1 MRAGRDGATAAI
13 KGMTM
18 RGSRGRVSK
27 KVRHGTQRHVLL
39 AAPAVAVSSVLMARS
54 WVAAAETTAV
64 PGDSAQTTTSRHYIS
79 FQAPINETTS
89 SRLIAILSGSIQKGV
104 NDFHIIVSTGGGS
117 ISAALLIYGFL
128 RSLPAKV
135 TTYNLSTIG
144 SAGELIYLAGEMRI
158 SNPNAIFGFHQAK
171 ENFTSNP
178 SLTLDDFTDWKT
190 FLSMDLKRVDDIYRE
205 RTSLTAAQIEE
216 FRRHAVYFDAV
227 AAHDAGIVHEIAPLT
242 IPPRANITALNPSTT
257 PAP

>member
-1 MRAGRDGATAAI
+1 
-13 KGMTM
+13 MTM
-18 RGSRGRVSK
+18 LGSSGRPART
-27 KVRHGTQRHVLL
+27 VRYKTSRRALI
-39 AAPAVAVSSVLMARS
+39 AAPAAVFSCVLASRS
-54 WVAAAETTAV
+54 WVAAEETTSV
-64 PGDSAQTTTSRHYIS
+64 PSGSSPTIASRHYIS

-89 SRLIAILSGSIQKGV
+89 SRLIAIVSGSIQKGV
-104 NDFHIIVSTGGGS
+104 NDFHIIISTGGGS

-135 TTYNLSTIG
+135 TTHNLSTIQ
-144 SAGELIYLAGEMRI
+144 SAGEIIYLAGEMRI
-158 SNPNAIFGFHQAK
+158 ANPNAIFGFHQAK

-190 FLSMDLKRVDDIYRE
+190 FLAMDLKRVDDIYRE

-227 AAHDAGIVHEIAPLT
+227 AAHDAGIVQEIAPLS

>member
-1 MRAGRDGATAAI
+1 
-13 KGMTM
+13 MTM
-18 RGSRGRVSK
+18 LGSRGRPSK
-27 KVRHGTQRHVLL
+27 KVWHGTRRHVLL
-39 AAPAVAVSSVLMARS
+39 AAPAVAFSSVLVARS
-54 WVAAAETTAV
+54 SVAAAAETTAV
-64 PGDSAQTTTSRHYIS
+64 PGDSSQTTASRHYIS
-79 FQAPINETTS
+79 FQAPINDTTS

-135 TTYNLSTIG
+135 TTYNLSTIQ

-158 SNPNAIFGFHQAK
+158 SNPNAIFMFHQAK
-171 ENFTSNP
+171 ENFTGNP

-190 FLSMDLKRVDDIYRE
+190 FLAMDLKRVDDIYRE
-205 RTSLTAAQIEE
+205 RTSLSAAQIEE

-227 AAHDAGIVHEIAPLT
+227 AARDAGIVHEIAPLS

>member
-1 MRAGRDGATAAI
+1 MRAGRDGEAAAI

-18 RGSRGRVSK
+18 LGSRGRLSK
-27 KVRHGTQRHVLL
+27 NLRVGTRRRVLL
-39 AAPAVAVSSVLMARS
+39 AAPAVAVSSVLVARS

-64 PGDSAQTTTSRHYIS
+64 PGDSSQTTASRHYIT
-79 FQAPINETTS
+79 FQAPINDTTS

-135 TTYNLSTIG
+135 TTYNLSTIQ
-144 SAGELIYLAGEMRI
+144 SAGEIIYLAGEIRK
-158 SNPNAIFGFHQAK
+158 SNPNAIFMFHQAK
-171 ENFTSNP
+171 QNFTGNP
-178 SLTLDDFTDWKT
+178 NLTLDDFTDWKT
-190 FLSMDLKRVDDIYRE
+190 FLAMDLKRVDDIYRE

-216 FRRHAVYFDAV
+216 FRQHVVYFDAV
-227 AAHDAGIVHEIAPLT
+227 AALDAGIVHEIAPLS